1 MGYIGTQKALWI
13 GYAFAGYCFLGWQ
26 AVFGVHTDTESLH
39 IHFIVNTTSYENGR
53 AYGIGPGGL
62 EEMKQYADVLVWN
75 YYIAGL
81 PEEGR
86 REAVLRGV
94 KAMAE
99 ITE

>member
-1 MGYIGTQKALWI
+1 M
-13 GYAFAGYCFLGWQ
+13 
-26 AVFGVHTDTESLH
+26 
-39 IHFIVNTTSYENGR
+39 NTTSYENGR